1 MSRIQI
7 PFEDSQISL
16 IVLSEE
22 PNKPYLLV
30 LPGGPGM
37 PAELYEP
44 ASAFCSEWSNVVI
57 IDPPGCGLS
66 QSYAPET
73 LDMEQYIRVIETV
86 QNHFKQ
92 EQVQLF
98 GTSYGAMVAFD
109 FMSRFPDR
117 VSKTFTVGGA
127 FSYHFLEQAKG
138 NLKRM
143 GTRAQIEV
151 CDRWLWNG
159 SMPNAE
165 AAQEFFQIM
174 GALYSTSWDPEGGT
188 NYANVNC
195 SVDALNNG
203 FSSDFWHFDLRP
215 RLTNTNCE
223 VLAMW
228 GELDWVNDPSLADE
242 LLKYLPNAQTH
253 VIEGAGHSV
262 AKDQTEQFQSL
273 VSEFLSK

>member
-1 MSRIQI
+1 MPSIQI
-7 PFEDSQISL
+7 PFEASKISL
-16 IVLSEE
+16 IVLSED

-44 ASAFCSEWSNVVI
+44 ASEFCSEWCNVVI

-66 QSYAPET
+66 QGYSPET

-86 QNHFKQ
+86 QQHFKQ
-92 EQVQLF
+92 EHLQLF

-109 FMSRFPDR
+109 YMSRFPDR

-127 FSYHFLEQAKG
+127 FSYHFLEQAKA

-143 GTRAQIEV
+143 GTPEQIEI
-151 CDRWLWNG
+151 CDRWLWKG
-159 SMPNAE
+159 TMPAPE
-165 AAQEFFQIM
+165 SAQEYFQIM
-174 GALYSTSWDPEGGT
+174 GPLYSTSWDPDSGT

-203 FSSDFWHFDLRP
+203 FGSDFWHFDLTP
-215 RLTNTNCE
+215 RLSNTSCD

-228 GELDWVNDPSLADE
+228 GEVDWVNDPSLADE
-242 LLKYLPNAQTH
+242 LLKYLPNAQAL

-262 AKDQTEQFQSL
+262 AKDQTDEFRRL
-273 VSEFLSK
+273 VSEFLAK